1 MSIITDFLKLFK
13 YDPETDGASTFN
25 IKQCLNDNWDKI
37 DAWAS
42 GIKTTIAGLV
52 PGTRKVNGKELSAD
66 VTLTGEDIKT
76 SASDETTISSQL
88 SNRLRTPAE
97 IPSGADLN
105 DYTTAGM
112 FYNPST
118 AQTVLNIPPNML
130 SGSFSLLVEFNSAF
144 GNGCKQTF
152 TDNNQGITYTR
163 VMSDVAP
170 GHWSEWKTLATATP
184 PQEFDL
190 PLAEGLGKYG
200 KCTYWKTQD
209 GICFVNF
216 AVASSGLH
224 NETVIATLPAGFRP
238 AGVVIAGGQGV
249 GETARVAIDIEI
261 RPNGMI
267 KIWSEVFILNCSGF
281 VGFIATG

>member
-1 MSIITDFLKLFK
+1 
-13 YDPETDGASTFN
+13 
-25 IKQCLNDNWDKI
+25 
-37 DAWAS
+37 
-42 GIKTTIAGLV
+42 
-52 PGTRKVNGKELSAD
+52 
-66 VTLTGEDIKT
+66 
-76 SASDETTISSQL
+76 
-88 SNRLRTPAE
+88 
-97 IPSGADLN
+97 
-105 DYTTAGM
+105 M

-130 SGSFSLLVEFNSAF
+130 SGSFSLLVEFNSAY

-249 GETARVAIDIEI
+249 EETARVAIDIEI

-267 KIWSEVFILNCSGF
+267 KIWSEVSILNCSGF